1 MAEDYVDF
9 VGSVMYPATK
19 MGPYG
24 YDPLQREYPMEG
36 ISILSFIKSP
46 LRRPSVMEK
55 WSPYEIAVFE
65 GSLLHF
71 GKEFRNVS
79 KQIGTKST
87 REVIDFYYIWKKTG
101 HYRKW
106 KERFVADHDL
116 MDDIPGSPVRKPKR

>member
-1 MAEDYVDF
+1 MQF

-24 YDPLQREYPMEG
+24 YDPLTRQYPMESV
-36 ISILSFIKSP
+36 SILSFLKSP

-65 GSLLHF
+65 GSLLRF
-71 GKEFRNVS
+71 GKEFRQVS
-79 KQIGTKST
+79 KQIGSKST

-101 HYRKW
+101 HYQNW
-106 KERFVADHDL
+106 KARYVADHEL
-116 MDDIPGSPVRKPKR
+116 VDDVPETPVRKPKR